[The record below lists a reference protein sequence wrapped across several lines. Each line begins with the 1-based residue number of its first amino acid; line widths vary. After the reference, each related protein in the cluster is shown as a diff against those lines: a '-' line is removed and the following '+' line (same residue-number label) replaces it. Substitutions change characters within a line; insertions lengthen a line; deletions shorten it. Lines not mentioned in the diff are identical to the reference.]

1 MPSRRR
7 AAGRPYRSRQVA
19 PDSAN
24 SPTMTID
31 NDSYSSTRPHIMGYP
46 GTRVLPVEAY
56 AHPNLSVVRPGITQ
70 LAGSG
75 ASTPQQPQLPQ
86 SNVSRQIH
94 DSHFNISSD
103 HRLHDKLVLVD
114 TPESLRARM
123 RVDRLAVVRPSSDNV
138 IVVEGKKPTADGG
151 TQRSVEAIYQVIGSS
166 LSDSLATAS
175 VGRARRVHQAELGN
189 SRAHVS
195 SKHVDSASSAM
206 HKHRPIAIPKSRV
219 SSLRPA
225 HRQLP
230 NSRTVAE
237 GGPIYTPRGSL
248 AAHRPSTLMLLEEKE
263 EVESTGSPGIVL
275 TDSYYD
281 DPGYDLV
288 NDEIDSLFC
297 QSFDM
302 DMLPEAPERKVSHY
316 NIGVKDVPRRSPTP
330 SLKEEEEDKDGQ
342 MVHRTLGVV
351 SHAAQFAKPVIREQD
366 VDFYIRML
374 TLRAKAN
381 HADESSMP
389 QPPPPRHVEFSED
402 SLEALSEQDEDG
414 DGDVESVLHIP
425 VAEAPRELMTNLS
438 GSRAQEKVTTGSG
451 NTNAPN
457 SGQFSSSRRDSI
469 GGERRPASVVYER
482 SNSIPH
488 FQESKRAARW
498 KAPGI

>member
-1 MPSRRR
+1 MASRHR
-7 AAGRPYRSRQVA
+7 AAGRPHRSRQVA

-46 GTRVLPVEAY
+46 GTRVLPVQAY
-56 AHPNLSVVRPGITQ
+56 AQPNLSMVRPGITQ
-70 LAGSG
+70 LANSG
-75 ASTPQQPQLPQ
+75 ASTPQPQLPQ
-86 SNVSRQIH
+86 PNISRQIH
-94 DSHFNISSD
+94 DSLFNISSD

-114 TPESLRARM
+114 TPDSNSALSM
-123 RVDRLAVVRPSSDNV
+123 VGRLAVVRPSSDNV
-138 IVVEGKKPTADGG
+138 IVVEGKKPAVDGG
-151 TQRSVEAIYQVIGSS
+151 TQRSVEAIYQVIGNS
-166 LSDSLATAS
+166 LSDSMATAS
-175 VGRARRVHQAELGN
+175 VGRARRVHQAELGG
-189 SRAHVS
+189 SRTHVS
-195 SKHVDSASSAM
+195 SKHVDGASPAM
-206 HKHRPIAIPKSRV
+206 HKQRPIAIPKSRV

-230 NSRTVAE
+230 SSRTVAE
-237 GGPIYTPRGSL
+237 GGPVYTRRGSL
-248 AAHRPSTLMLLEEKE
+248 AAHRPSTLMLHEEKD

-330 SLKEEEEDKDGQ
+330 SLKEDDGDKAEQ

-389 QPPPPRHVEFSED
+389 QPPQPRHVEFSED
-402 SLEALSEQDEDG
+402 SLDALSEQDEDE
-414 DGDVESVLHIP
+414 VESVLHIP
-425 VAEAPRELMTNLS
+425 AAEAPRELVSSLS
-438 GSRAQEKVTTGSG
+438 GSRALDKVTAGS
-451 NTNAPN
+451 
-457 SGQFSSSRRDSI
+457 DSI
-469 GGERRPASVVYER
+469 NDSVAPSVTDGKYQRRE
-482 SNSIPH
+482 
-488 FQESKRAARW
+488 
-498 KAPGI
+498 